1 MENIGLGKNGR
12 LNLKEED
19 LRALLS
25 GGRTGMLQL
34 TNLESGDIRI
44 EAIDAKLSLK
54 RNENG
59 QVDLLVH
66 PIYKTPLAP
75 GYLTDDEVL
84 ALEDGELPNLDK
96 SYVDDHGIFRE
107 VLVEFDKETHEFV
120 VTNTE
125 RILVPDFVNSEK
137 LTAEQKERYRK
148 GKQVELED
156 GTKFQFSGT
165 EPEGIRS
172 NRLALIASILV
183 DGGLSY
189 MAYHGLKAL
198 FGQKHDQEVANVH
211 SAGYEQAMKDM
222 QLAKHRAA
230 AFTNSR

>member
-1 MENIGLGKNGR
+1 MESIGLGKNGR

-25 GGRTGMLQL
+25 GGRTGMLRL
-34 TNLESGDIRI
+34 TDLESGDIKI
-44 EAIDAKLSLK
+44 EAMDAKLSLK

-59 QVDLLVH
+59 MLDLMVH

-84 ALEDGELPNLDK
+84 ALEGGELPNLDK
-96 SYVDDHGIFRE
+96 SYVDDKGTFRE
-107 VLVEFDKETHEFV
+107 VLVEFDKETNEFV
-120 VTNTE
+120 VTAAE
-125 RILVPDFVNSEK
+125 RITAPEFVNSQK

-148 GKQVELED
+148 GKEVELQD
-156 GTKFQFSGT
+156 GTKIQFSGT
-165 EPEGIRS
+165 APEGIRS
-172 NRLALIASILV
+172 NRLALVASILV

-189 MAYHGLKAL
+189 MAYHALKAL
-198 FGQKHDQEVANVH
+198 FGQKHDEEVAKVH
-211 SAGYEQAMKDM
+211 SAGYEQALKDM
-222 QLAKHRAA
+222 QQSRQRAA